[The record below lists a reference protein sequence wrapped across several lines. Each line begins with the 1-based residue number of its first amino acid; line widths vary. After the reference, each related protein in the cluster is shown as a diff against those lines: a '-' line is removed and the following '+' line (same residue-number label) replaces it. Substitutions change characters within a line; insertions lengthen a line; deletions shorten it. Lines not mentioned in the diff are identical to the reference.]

1 MIISVIYGLL
11 LFVIIWSITK
21 STRDAEAYKKRYASR
36 TATRIKYDKRQVR
49 RYAIGAAVAG
59 AFLAVSLVLICTDVY
74 WMSGRFS
81 AVLMLI
87 TLYGLFLGGMLLII
101 FGYLIISGLVYFKRL
116 EKYGYSVPE
125 DKRAYEC
132 VLEQMPENKGR
143 MPGQNF
149 QGPDVP
155 QASKTSKVLMGLS
168 ILACLAMVGASFYY
182 LYKWSFM
189 GDDTTVLFVLL
200 LIMDALWIVPVLIFR
215 SQMNVQ
221 KFKDDVEIDA
231 TRKNRMNMCSGIAVI
246 VVLAGVSLFA
256 KWLAYD
262 MSEYVFKSQMIED
275 QKKIDE
281 IRDVMEVACMDPYV
295 SESAEWLEETRYSLE
310 AGVDITNWDAPEG
323 RFQERVAAI
332 LEITDFSEL
341 KDAFYTADGPAI
353 VHVKLEG
360 KDFTVQLMNV
370 YPAADREIIAGPPEK

>member
-1 MIISVIYGLL
+1 MIFSVIYGLL
-11 LFVIIWSITK
+11 LFWIIWSVTK
-21 STRDAEAYKKRYASR
+21 STRNTEAYKKRYGSH

-49 RYAIGAAVAG
+49 QYAIGAAIAG
-59 AFLAVSLVLICTDVY
+59 GFLAVSLVLICTNIY
-74 WMSGRFS
+74 WISGRFS

-101 FGYLIISGLVYFKRL
+101 FGYLVISGLAYFKRL

-143 MPGQNF
+143 MPGQIF

-168 ILACLAMVGASFYY
+168 ILVCLAMVGASFYY

-189 GDDTTVLFVLL
+189 GDDTMVLFVLL
-200 LIMDALWIVPVLIFR
+200 LIMDVLWLVPVLIFR
-215 SQMNVQ
+215 NQMNVQ
-221 KFKDDVEIDA
+221 KYKDDVEIDA
-231 TRKNRMNMCSGIAVI
+231 NRKNRMNMCSGIAVI
-246 VVLAGVSLFA
+246 VVLVGVSLGA

-275 QKKIDE
+275 QKKISE
-281 IRDVMEVACMDPYV
+281 IRDVMEIAYMDPYV
-295 SESAEWLEETRYSLE
+295 SESDDWLEETRYSLE
-310 AGVDITNWDAPEG
+310 AGVDITNWDEPEG
-323 RFQERVAAI
+323 EFQESVARM

-341 KDAFYTADGPAI
+341 KDAFYIADGPAI

-370 YPAADREIIAGPPEK
+370 YPAADREIIAGPLGK

>member
-1 MIISVIYGLL
+1 MFFSVIYGLL
-11 LFVIIWSITK
+11 LFWIIWSVTK
-21 STRDAEAYKKRYASR
+21 STRNVEAYKKRYGSR
-36 TATRIKYDKRQVR
+36 TATRIKYDKRQIR
-49 RYAIGAAVAG
+49 WYAIGVAIAG
-59 AFLAVSLVLICTDVY
+59 GFLAVSLVLICTNTY
-74 WMSGRFS
+74 WISGRLS
-81 AVLMLI
+81 VVLMLI
-87 TLYGLFLGGMLLII
+87 IIYGLFLGGVLLII
-101 FGYLIISGLVYFKRL
+101 FGYLIISGLAYFKRL

-143 MPGQNF
+143 MPGQIF

-155 QASKTSKVLMGLS
+155 QANKTSKVLMGLS

-189 GDDTTVLFVLL
+189 GDDTMVLFVLL
-200 LIMDALWIVPVLIFR
+200 LIMDALWLVPVLIFR
-215 SQMNVQ
+215 NQMNVQ
-221 KFKDDVEIDA
+221 KYKDDVEIDA

-246 VVLAGVSLFA
+246 VVLAGVSLCA

-275 QKKIDE
+275 QKKIGD
-281 IRDVMEVACMDPYV
+281 IRDAMEITCMDPYV
-295 SESAEWLEETRYSLE
+295 KESDEWLEETRYSLE
-310 AGVDITNWDAPEG
+310 AGVDITNWDEPEG
-323 RFQERVAAI
+323 RFQESVAAM

-353 VHVKLEG
+353 VYVKLEG

-370 YPAADREIIAGPPEK
+370 YPAADREIIAKPLGK